1 MTKDLTKSQLIPTNR
16 ATVYNK
22 YICYLLGMFLLK
34 SHNQHTCYILFVF
47 CLFFFSF
54 KKTFWFYWFKVNK
67 KKWKK
72 EIFFWFLQTFLL
84 LGLHSSVNVKNI
96 VYSSD
101 NLCFLTFHGE
111 TKYNTINS
119 HALEHWVEKAK
130 YGYWKNSVVYLIS
143 LPTIKAYQVKKKIK
157 NK

>member
-34 SHNQHTCYILFVF
+34 SHNQHTCNILFVF
-47 CLFFFSF
+47 CLVYFI
-54 KKTFWFYWFKVNK
+54 KKNHFDSINL
-67 KKWKK
+67 KWLKRNEKK

-157 NK
+157 K